1 MAAPQ
6 RGRAGFARAAV
17 SRANLESYRFV
28 PSPIRL
34 SRARAW
40 VALLLAVAG
49 LATLPAAI
57 EVARRSKRVGLLDA
71 GYAIPLAF
79 LLGLV
84 ALVMARRALNNLRWL
99 RVREGGT
106 GVARTAV
113 IVAALAV
120 CLALTAAL
128 SIGFYELVLVYQH
141 SR

>member
-1 MAAPQ
+1 LA
-6 RGRAGFARAAV
+6 
-17 SRANLESYRFV
+17 
-28 PSPIRL
+28 SPHAL
-34 SRARAW
+34 SSARAW
-40 VALLLAVAG
+40 VALVLAVLG
-49 LATLPAAI
+49 LLTLPAAV
-57 EVARRSKRVGLLDA
+57 EVSRRSARIGLLDA

-84 ALVMARRALNNLRWL
+84 ALIMARRARDNLRWF

-106 GVARTAV
+106 AVASVAIVVSAV
-113 IVAALAV
+113 TV